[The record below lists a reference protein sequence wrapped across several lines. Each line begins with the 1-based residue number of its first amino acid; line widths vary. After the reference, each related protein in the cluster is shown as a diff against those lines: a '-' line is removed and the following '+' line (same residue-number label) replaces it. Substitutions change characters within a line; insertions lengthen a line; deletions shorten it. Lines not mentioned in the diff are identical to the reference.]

1 MRAAVRQ
8 GEELTGEIEDHDPA
22 ARHLDKL
29 AGPGCNCI
37 NRRDHIFRH
46 SAVLVRA
53 ACARNVGAM
62 ESYIAFVIDVA
73 DFQELRNAVKLP
85 QPLQGSMERSAA
97 KSGIGGRIG
106 LSGSRRNP

>member
-1 MRAAVRQ
+1 
-8 GEELTGEIEDHDPA
+8 
-22 ARHLDKL
+22 
-29 AGPGCNCI
+29 
-37 NRRDHIFRH
+37 
-46 SAVLVRA
+46 
-53 ACARNVGAM
+53 M